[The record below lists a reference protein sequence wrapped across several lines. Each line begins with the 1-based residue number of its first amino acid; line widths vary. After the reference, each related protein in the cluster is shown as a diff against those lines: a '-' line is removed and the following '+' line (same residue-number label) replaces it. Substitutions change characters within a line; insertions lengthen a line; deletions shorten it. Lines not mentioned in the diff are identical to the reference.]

1 MNERDVERYLVQ
13 RVKDAGGEI
22 RKVRFIGRRG
32 APDRLVMLPG
42 ITLWIEVKR
51 PGGKTKPHQDREH
64 ARMTRMGQEV
74 LVVDSRQAID
84 KLFKGPK
91 HGSKKKIRR

>member
-13 RVKDAGGEI
+13 RVKAEGGEI

-42 ITLWIEVKR
+42 RTLWIEVKR
-51 PGGKTKPHQDREH
+51 PGGKTQPHQDREH
-64 ARMTRMGQEV
+64 ARMTRMGQKV
-74 LVVDSRQAID
+74 IVVDSRQAID
-84 KLFKGPK
+84 KLFRR
-91 HGSKKKIRR
+91 SKK